1 MQSQGDTSGQSETS
15 ASEWDDEDVRQLIR
29 LVSNSPRKPLLFTR
43 LFLLQARVT
52 QGDPMT
58 KEDYMSSLKLVFKFR
73 TMAEYQ
79 DKFETYRGE
88 GDACLRRAP
97 R

>member
-1 MQSQGDTSGQSETS
+1 MGL
-15 ASEWDDEDVRQLIR
+15 EDGR
-29 LVSNSPRKPLLFTR
+29 LALGFIG
-43 LFLLQARVT
+43 LFLSCASPALTRSDLALESTWAVYVDRVT

-88 GDACLRRAP
+88 GAARLQHGP
-97 R
+97 T